1 MKTASGRRSA
11 LCFTIGL
18 LLCSAG
24 PLHAAPAAPDNLF
37 QKSSIAQVGG
47 IAPATSRNWSDP
59 KTVLAKE
66 QVAVEESSEGNR
78 ALPEA
83 TLKPPIAVA
92 SNDDAT
98 PRRTVAMAG
107 SGHSIWGETSLLGK
121 IFVGLG
127 TLLMFASTALELWVA
142 GRAFRTGALSS
153 GRFDFKLLL
162 AGVTGRGERA

>member
-18 LLCSAG
+18 LLCSAA

-66 QVAVEESSEGNR
+66 QVAAEESSEGNR
-78 ALPEA
+78 ALPEV

-92 SNDDAT
+92 SNEDAAS
-98 PRRTVAMAG
+98 RRTVAMAG
-107 SGHSIWGETSLLGK
+107 GGHSIWSETSLLGK

-127 TLLMFASTALELWVA
+127 TLLMFASTARMFMA
-142 GRAFRTGALSS
+142 
-153 GRFDFKLLL
+153 
-162 AGVTGRGERA
+162 